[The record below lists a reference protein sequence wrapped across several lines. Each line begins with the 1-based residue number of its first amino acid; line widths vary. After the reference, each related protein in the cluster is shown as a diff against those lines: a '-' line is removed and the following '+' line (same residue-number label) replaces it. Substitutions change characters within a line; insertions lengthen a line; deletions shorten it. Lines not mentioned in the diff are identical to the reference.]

1 MPPGRAASGLA
12 RGSLPRVR
20 YLSPEWMEAA
30 RRALADDDT
39 PRPALAGVKLT
50 VEQTVE
56 DTPDG
61 TATWHIAIAD
71 GRMALSAGPA
81 DQPDLRITTRWETAA
96 AVAAGTLAAQRA
108 FVEGRLRLGGDLSLL
123 LTHQRALAA
132 VDDVLAPVR
141 ALTSY
146 ESP

>member
-1 MPPGRAASGLA
+1 
-12 RGSLPRVR
+12 
-20 YLSPEWMEAA
+20 MEAA
-30 RRALADDDT
+30 RRALAADDAQ
-39 PRPALAGVKLT
+39 RPALAGVRLT
-50 VEQTVE
+50 VQQTVE

-61 TATWHIAIAD
+61 AVTWHVAIED
-71 GRMALSAGPA
+71 GRMALDAGPA
-81 DQPDLRITTRWETAA
+81 DDPDLRITTRWDTAA

-141 ALTSY
+141 AATTY
-146 ESP
+146 ESA

>member
-1 MPPGRAASGLA
+1 
-12 RGSLPRVR
+12 
-20 YLSPEWMEAA
+20 MEAA
-30 RRALADDDT
+30 RRALAADDT
-39 PRPALAGVKLT
+39 DRPALAGVKLT

-61 TATWHIAIAD
+61 SVTWHIAITD
-71 GRMALSAGPA
+71 GRMALDPGPA
-81 DQPDLRITTRWETAA
+81 DHADLRITTGWETAA

-123 LTHQRALAA
+123 LIHQRALAA

-141 ALTSY
+141 ALTTY
-146 ESP
+146 ESD

>member
-1 MPPGRAASGLA
+1 
-12 RGSLPRVR
+12 LPRVR
-20 YLSPEWMEAA
+20 YLSPEWMDAA

-39 PRPALAGVKLT
+39 HRPALAGVKVT

-56 DTPDG
+56 DGPDG
-61 TATWHIAIAD
+61 PVTWHITIAD
-71 GRMALSAGPA
+71 GHMALAPGPA
-81 DQPDLRITTRWETAA
+81 DHADLRITTGWETAA

-108 FVEGRLRLGGDLSLL
+108 FVEGRLRLGGDLALL

-141 ALTSY
+141 ALTTY
-146 ESP
+146 D